1 MRKDS
6 RPGHVKQGRCFES
19 PSYGPQAPPA
29 ATCGPSS
36 AQPHLRQRLSP
47 SLSNRLRPSP
57 APPEPYQL
65 LRGTCLT
72 LTAAAAPPAATAQG
86 PPAPRHRLPSLPLQ
100 TLVPTPSHPGSAP
113 HVTGLGGSRGLSSSV
128 TETRSGCRRVGRGLA
143 SHDGVGW
150 LPTRPLGAAML
161 EAELLA
167 ACAGGSRP
175 PVRSSLAINSGA
187 APRPLRACSES
198 PQLEGE

>member
-1 MRKDS
+1 MASRARLR
-6 RPGHVKQGRCFES
+6 RPGV
-19 PSYGPQAPPA
+19 A
-29 ATCGPSS
+29 ADGWG
-36 AQPHLRQRLSP
+36 
-47 SLSNRLRPSP
+47 
-57 APPEPYQL
+57 E
-65 LRGTCLT
+65 
-72 LTAAAAPPAATAQG
+72 
-86 PPAPRHRLPSLPLQ
+86 
-100 TLVPTPSHPGSAP
+100 
-113 HVTGLGGSRGLSSSV
+113 GSRHMTV
-128 TETRSGCRRVGRGLA
+128 
-143 SHDGVGW
+143 VGW

>member
-1 MRKDS
+1 MYGINWSWPGFSLRFQGGIMRKDS

-19 PSYGPQAPPA
+19 PSYGPQAAPA

-36 AQPHLRQRLSP
+36 TQPHLRQRLSP

-57 APPEPYQL
+57 APPDPYQL

-72 LTAAAAPPAATAQG
+72 LTAAAAPPAAAAQG

-100 TLVPTPSHPGSAP
+100 TPVPTPSHPGSAP
-113 HVTGLGGSRGLSSSV
+113 HVTGLGRSRGLSSSV

-143 SHDGVGW
+143 SHDGG
-150 LPTRPLGAAML
+150 RMA
-161 EAELLA
+161 
-167 ACAGGSRP
+167 S
-175 PVRSSLAINSGA
+175 N
-187 APRPLRACSES
+187 
-198 PQLEGE
+198 